1 MPFFACIRTKFG
13 SCFSL
18 GARFIIATT
27 LLMQHRQ
34 PKEQQHKIFF
44 REGEGKEIA
53 AGKSEKKFLGV
64 GGNGS
69 FDLGSW
75 TDLTKKSLV
84 DPYLFACFQRVP
96 LRASVGIHIF
106 AIFFASSLCEI
117 SLLRTRHDFV
127 KNNDGNRKGGISKSL
142 LDL

>member
-34 PKEQQHKIFF
+34 PKEQRPKIFF

-75 TDLTKKSLV
+75 TDLTKKTLV
-84 DPYLFACFQRVP
+84 DPYLFA
-96 LRASVGIHIF
+96 
-106 AIFFASSLCEI
+106 
-117 SLLRTRHDFV
+117 
-127 KNNDGNRKGGISKSL
+127 
-142 LDL
+142 